1 MAIFSDK
8 IIDVKF
14 FDKQNTIIE
23 ILYKENDD
31 IISYALE
38 VDYSSQ
44 DFLDLLEEYSLEDI
58 EMRTY
63 KKIREASKKRSEE
76 KPQVKIIE
84 RESNGLPLDCF
95 NLLAKRFDEDFIF
108 KLKTDMFKLEQILSL
123 SKAKINKIKKSND
136 ALELVHILVLTLK

>member
-14 FDKQNTIIE
+14 FDRQNTIIE
-23 ILYKENDD
+23 VLYKENDD

-63 KKIREASKKRSEE
+63 KKIREASKKKE
-76 KPQVKIIE
+76 KPQIKVIE
-84 RESNGLPLDCF
+84 KESNGLPFDCF
-95 NLLAKRFDEDFIF
+95 NFLEKRFDEDFIF
-108 KLKTDMFKLEQILSL
+108 KIKTDMFKLEQILSL
-123 SKAKINKIKKSND
+123 STAKINKIKKSDD
-136 ALELVHILVLTLK
+136 ALELIHILALALK